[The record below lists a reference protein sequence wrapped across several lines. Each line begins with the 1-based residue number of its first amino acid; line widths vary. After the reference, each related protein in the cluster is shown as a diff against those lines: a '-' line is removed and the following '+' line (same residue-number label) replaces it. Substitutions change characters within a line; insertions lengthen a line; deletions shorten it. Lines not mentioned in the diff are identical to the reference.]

1 MYWLFVWTTM
11 QHTSFSHSAI
21 HRLPC
26 NAILR
31 AKMKYSMYCLRPF
44 DVLYYVQSMVIK
56 TRWTFPDPYNVSFG
70 FAQVGIDKMDRWND
84 KYSAVFE
91 NEKKKNGNKLIRKMY
106 VKHKTGLDIGTFE
119 CSSRWMLFEL
129 WIAESAG
136 CAVMLWYAE
145 TWVHLQCVFKYVHYT
160 CNYDTVW
167 SACIWV
173 TQQTCMLHMCE
184 YPLWMHLH
192 KIVCLCVCVCVWAGA
207 KEPKQMICANL
218 VADKRCNRKLVLRQ
232 SGQPDKY
239 NWIYVNTNDEILF
252 WNVTRVQQKSPA
264 LHSLSVCSAHN

>member
-1 MYWLFVWTTM
+1 MYCIMFNQWLLRLVEHFLIHTMCHSVLPKWALIKWTVEM
-11 QHTSFSHSAI
+11 I
-21 HRLPC
+21 
-26 NAILR
+26 NILR
-31 AKMKYSMYCLRPF
+31 CSRTK
-44 DVLYYVQSMVIK
+44 
-56 TRWTFPDPYNVSFG
+56 
-70 FAQVGIDKMDRWND
+70 
-84 KYSAVFE
+84 
-91 NEKKKNGNKLIRKMY
+91 KKKNGNKLIRKMY

-192 KIVCLCVCVCVWAGA
+192 KIVCLCVCLSWCERAT
-207 KEPKQMICANL
+207 AN
-218 VADKRCNRKLVLRQ
+218 DLRQ
-232 SGQPDKY
+232 FG
-239 NWIYVNTNDEILF
+239 
-252 WNVTRVQQKSPA
+252 
-264 LHSLSVCSAHN
+264 CG